1 MQNLDEVYLEQLSAI
16 AGAIQNSPLLAEYL
30 ENEEEEYYNALRQEF
45 EQMIGEL
52 YHQVAIDAP
61 LQLTIF
67 ERYLLNEAFE
77 GLYMPRILGFA
88 VLRGEINDQYRYVRP
103 NEHFKEILLAICHSP
118 HFELLKKRIGQTIQV
133 GFALSSDIWISNLLS
148 LIENRRVRYF
158 LQQQHSDKYHD
169 LKAREALYKRYANQF
184 KGNLFISADFP
195 ETPGEMKAGFS
206 ALRQFL
212 LQRFA
217 AGVDNTSLKPQL
229 FNFLDNPEFSGHE
242 EYVQMLALCGQFIEL
257 DNAEQAR
264 YKAHFERERKTYP
277 QFDRVFLQYLLTI
290 NESFPIKPE
299 HDLRMSRLVDKTV
312 ADKISDYYKI
322 ADKIHTLGYVHP
334 EAIEAVREFYNSHKA
349 LSVESACLRALVY
362 NYFHQL
368 IKGLQ
373 ISEYPAFIELS
384 QIFNLYIKIFGNQEF
399 NQAVE
404 DLSLEYTDS
413 LLQHFTDKRGRDY
426 QDIKKFMFNQF
437 VEMGFLSEKE
447 LSEKFKTKRKVKKEA

>member
-1 MQNLDEVYLEQLSAI
+1 
-16 AGAIQNSPLLAEYL
+16 
-30 ENEEEEYYNALRQEF
+30 
-45 EQMIGEL
+45 
-52 YHQVAIDAP
+52 
-61 LQLTIF
+61 
-67 ERYLLNEAFE
+67 
-77 GLYMPRILGFA
+77 
-88 VLRGEINDQYRYVRP
+88 RGEINDQYRYVRP